1 MRHRLSLPLGKYHST
16 STIASSR
23 LRLAAVRG
31 AVYGASFAIGVLL
44 RRVWNGIF
52 EAGYWR
58 AYNFAVEL
66 RLLVADRVN
75 SGTSVR
81 R

>member
-1 MRHRLSLPLGKYHST
+1 MTWIDGTGYVVSLLESVNEALP
-16 STIASSR
+16 
-23 LRLAAVRG
+23 
-31 AVYGASFAIGVLL
+31 

-52 EAGYWR
+52 EAGDWR